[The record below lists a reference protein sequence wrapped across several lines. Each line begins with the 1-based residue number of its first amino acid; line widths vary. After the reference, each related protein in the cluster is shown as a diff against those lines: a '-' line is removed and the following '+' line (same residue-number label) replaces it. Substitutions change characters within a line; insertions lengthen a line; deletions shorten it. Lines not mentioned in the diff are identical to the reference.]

1 MIKIISKHYKG
12 KNRPYTITYLVYLL
26 IYIFVKGM
34 SQLNSRKKK
43 KKLIRV
49 YKIKQ
54 WYITKTKIP

>member
-1 MIKIISKHYKG
+1 MIKIISKHYKV
-12 KNRPYTITYLVYLL
+12 KNRPYIITYLVYLL

-54 WYITKTKIP
+54 

>member
-54 WYITKTKIP
+54 